1 MGQLANKSTVAAAKH
16 LILLGFGEWGTGN
29 GEREGVAKKFS
40 IHGFLLRCH
49 GVSPPRAGFATK
61 FTKRR
66 GATAL
71 ARDHRSAAHLTRGV
85 PPLEAARQRRGLKVA
100 VLFLS
105 LLRGCS
111 VGRPSPG
118 VCASPRPAVRV
129 RCPRHGIGFSSRH
142 GMTLKAFANYLRP
155 IGSKIGLLGDSLP

>member
-1 MGQLANKSTVAAAKH
+1 MGCEQ
-16 LILLGFGEWGTGN
+16 ILDPWISSALPRRFAPS
-29 GEREGVAKKFS
+29 R
-40 IHGFLLRCH
+40 GFLSH
-49 GVSPPRAGFATK
+49 GVFNAKITK
-61 FTKRR
+61 NTKRR
-66 GATAL
+66 GAIAL

-118 VCASPRPAVRV
+118 VSAPPRPSVRV

>member
-1 MGQLANKSTVAAAKH
+1 M
-16 LILLGFGEWGTGN
+16 GN
-29 GEREGVAKKFS
+29 GEASRKKFS
-40 IHGFLLRCH
+40 EPW
-49 GVSPPRAGFATK
+49 VSSALPRRFAPS
-61 FTKRR
+61 R
-66 GATAL
+66 GGESA
-71 ARDHRSAAHLTRGV
+71 ARDHGSAAHLTRGV

-118 VCASPRPAVRV
+118 VSASTRPAVCV